1 MEDKRVL
8 NKYIGDRDFYKRLR
22 KIMIPV
28 LIQNVITNFVSMLDN
43 IMVGRVGTE
52 QMSGVAISNQILFVF
67 NLCIF
72 GGLAGAGIFTAQYYG
87 KKDSEGVRATF
98 RAKIWAAG
106 GIMLVGM
113 IIVVFLGESII
124 STFIHEGKDNLD
136 MAATLEYGKRYLSV
150 MFFQMPLFAILNV
163 YSSTLRETGDAKLPM
178 RAGLAAVA
186 VNLFFNYML
195 IYGKFGAPAMGVTG
209 AAIATVISRVAECTI
224 VIGKTHITREDHPY
238 ICGIYRTLRVPG
250 NLTKDII
257 KKGVPLLLNE
267 LLWSSGMTLLNQILS
282 LRGLEVVS
290 AENISTTVSNL
301 FFCAFFATGTSIS
314 IIIGQLLGAGEL
326 EKAVDED
333 RKLLAFSVALCTV
346 VAVVMILMAPLFPK
360 IYNTTDIVRNLAT
373 KMLTIAAIM
382 MPFNAFSHGS
392 YFTIRSGGKVLV
404 TFIFDSGFVWAVSIP
419 LTLAIVKLTEMPIVP
434 VYFISYGAD
443 AIKCIIGYFL
453 IKSKVW
459 VNNMVS
465 ENELLAR

>member
-1 MEDKRVL
+1 MGKKQIL
-8 NKYIGDRDFYKRLR
+8 KKYIGDREFYRKLR

-72 GGLAGAGIFTAQYYG
+72 GGLAGAGIFTAQFYG
-87 KKDSEGVRATF
+87 KKDDEGVRATF

-106 GIMLVGM
+106 GILLAGM
-113 IIVVFLGESII
+113 IIVAALGENII
-124 STFIHEGKDNLD
+124 SQFIHEGKDNLD
-136 MAATLEYGKRYLSV
+136 MAATLAYGKRYLSV

-163 YSSTLRETGDAKLPM
+163 YSSTLRETGDARLPM
-178 RAGLAAVA
+178 RAGIAAVG
-186 VNLFFNYML
+186 VNLLFNYML
-195 IYGKFGAPAMGVTG
+195 IYGKLGAPKLGVVG
-209 AAIATVISRVAECTI
+209 AAIATVISRVAECVI
-224 VIGKTHITREDHPY
+224 VIGKTHIRSDKPSY
-238 ICGIYRTLRVPG
+238 IRGIYSTIRVPG
-250 NLTKDII
+250 NLAKNIFV
-257 KKGVPLLLNE
+257 KGFPLLINE
-267 LLWSSGMTLLNQILS
+267 LLWSSGMTLVNQILS
-282 LRGLEVVS
+282 LKGLEVVS

-346 VAVVMILMAPLFPK
+346 VGAVMIAMAPLFPR
-360 IYNTTDIVRNLAT
+360 IYNTTDIVRNLAA

-392 YFTIRSGGKVLV
+392 YFTLRSGGKVFV
-404 TFIFDSGFVWAVSIP
+404 TFLFDSGFVWAVSIP
-419 LTLAIVKLTEMPIVP
+419 LTLALVKLTDMPIVP
-434 VYFISYGAD
+434 VYFISYAAD

-453 IKSKVW
+453 IKSRVW
-459 VNNMVS
+459 VNNIVGS
-465 ENELLAR
+465 DETPA